1 MRTQKVT
8 VQISKRKAD
17 TISYFVIVYV
27 VYDRTCFKIAKDVN
41 SVLIHLLSCPDNNI
55 IWII

>member
-8 VQISKRKAD
+8 VQISKIKAD

-27 VYDRTCFKIAKDVN
+27 VYDRTCFKMAKDVN
-41 SVLIHLLSCPDNNI
+41 SVLIQPLSCPDNNI
-55 IWII
+55 WII